1 MSKKGRRTFS
11 RPYGNISYYNIFIIA
26 TEGKKTEPQYF
37 QLFNKQSPVLKLL
50 CIKGD
55 HKSSPLQVLQRMKDY
70 LKTHPLKSKDEAWLV
85 VDRDQWTDEQLREL
99 HKWSTTAENYS
110 LALSNPN
117 FEYWLL
123 LHFDD
128 GIGVTNGSKCSQRLR
143 QHLPNY
149 DKGIP
154 SGIISREMV
163 EEAIRRAKRRDTP
176 PCEDWPHDPGCTTV
190 YRLVEK
196 ILSA

>member
-1 MSKKGRRTFS
+1 MSIKGRRKFG
-11 RPYGNISYYNIFIIA
+11 RKINNRNYRRLFIIA
-26 TEGKKTEPQYF
+26 AEGQKTEPQYLCLLKKF
-37 QLFNKQSPVLKLL
+37 SLNVLIDPVPNKK
-50 CIKGD
+50 
-55 HKSSPLQVLQRMKDY
+55 KSAPPQVLQRMKDY

-85 VDRDQWTDEQLREL
+85 VDKDQWTDEQLGEL
-99 HKWSTTAENYS
+99 HDWSTTGANYS
-110 LALSNPN
+110 LALSNPS

-123 LHFDD
+123 LHFED
-128 GIGVTNGSKCSQRLR
+128 GAGVADGNACILRLR
-143 QHLPNY
+143 KRLPNY

-176 PCEDWPHDPGCTTV
+176 PCEDWPHEPGSTTV
-190 YRLVEK
+190 YRLVGK

>member
-1 MSKKGRRTFS
+1 MGRRRYVRLFV
-11 RPYGNISYYNIFIIA
+11 IA
-26 TEGKKTEPQYF
+26 AEGFKTEPQYF
-37 QLFNKQSPVLKLL
+37 RLFRDMSSTARVF
-50 CIKGD
+50 CIKGNQN
-55 HKSSPLQVLQRMKDY
+55 SSPLQALKRMRDH
-70 LKTHPLKSKDEAWLV
+70 LATNTLGRSDEAWLV
-85 VDRDQWTDEQLREL
+85 VDKDQWTDEQLGEL
-99 HKWSTTAENYS
+99 HDWSTTGANYS

-123 LHFDD
+123 LHFED
-128 GIGVTNGSKCSQRLR
+128 GAGVADGNACVLRLR
-143 QHLPNY
+143 KRLPNY